1 MSYIYLFVDMNSLDR
16 RLTGIFRA
24 SLPNDE
30 SLSRILSP
38 ATLAAE
44 AAGKDSKL
52 FDHFEQ
58 FEPSRGKTNNVVSE
72 QVRHKP
78 ACTGTEDS

>member
-1 MSYIYLFVDMNSLDR
+1 MFYNPLFVDMDSLDR
-16 RLTGIFRA
+16 KLTGIFRA

-44 AAGKDSKL
+44 AAGIDIN
-52 FDHFEQ
+52 
-58 FEPSRGKTNNVVSE
+58 EPPRGNSNNVVSE
-72 QVRHKP
+72 QV
-78 ACTGTEDS
+78 

>member
-1 MSYIYLFVDMNSLDR
+1 MAGLDR

-30 SLSRILSP
+30 GLSRILSP

-44 AAGKDSKL
+44 AAGMTRQSIIIIKSLDPLRVKKTFIRKKL
-52 FDHFEQ
+52 GH
-58 FEPSRGKTNNVVSE
+58 TMVSAIKASS
-72 QVRHKP
+72 V
-78 ACTGTEDS
+78 TL